1 MRGLLISRW
10 FRNISI
16 SRKLYFTIG
25 VMALLIGLELFALF
39 FSIHT
44 LSSVRAYVEG
54 ESLWS
59 KAQKDACYHLLK
71 YGIEWDEKDYEQFH
85 SFMKIPVGDSK
96 ARKELLKENPDWELA
111 RKGLLE
117 GRNHPD
123 DIEGMI
129 KLFRRFHSISYI
141 NKAIYYWG
149 EAEPI
154 AISLIAIADSL
165 HGEINSENPSELK
178 INALLQSVTS
188 KAEKITV
195 SEDNFSYTLADGS
208 RWLEDLILKLLFT
221 IALTVE
227 ISGLLLAISVSRSI
241 QKGLSEIIHAADSF
255 ARGNLHTRATVFSSD
270 EIGVLAGTFN
280 RMSDKLEKN
289 IKTLD
294 AAQKKFKGLLESAP
308 DAMIIMDKEG
318 VIQLVNEQTE
328 RLFGYERGYLIRNKM
343 EILINDK
350 EKGFS
355 IGNGKYHNDLLRGEN
370 LTIDFIG
377 RKKNGNEFPAEITLS
392 PLQTEEGMLVSASV
406 RDISDRKYMKALE
419 SKNKEL
425 EQFAY
430 IASHDLQEPLNT
442 ITSFATLLEEEQ
454 KNKLDTEAK
463 TYLGYIKESSDRMTE
478 LITGIL
484 EYSRIGRISEV
495 GITDCNKIL
504 QEVLNDMKA
513 TLTETRAR
521 IVSGPLPV
529 LKALPVEIRVL
540 FQNLISNA
548 VKFRNK
554 DTIPE
559 IKISAEREEDH
570 WHFIIQDNGIGI
582 EEKYKEKIF
591 IIFQRLNNSRSF
603 SGTGIG
609 LAHCKKIVELHH
621 GKIWVESEP
630 GKGSTFHFTLHTS
643 N

>member
-1 MRGLLISRW
+1 MRNFLLFRW
-10 FRNISI
+10 FRNVSI

-25 VMALLIGLELFALF
+25 VMALLIGFELFALF

-71 YGIEWDEKDYEQFH
+71 YGIEWDEKDYAQFQ
-85 SFMKIPVGDSK
+85 SFMKIPIGDSK
-96 ARKELLKENPDWELA
+96 ARKELLKQNPDWEVA
-111 RKGLLE
+111 RKGFLE
-117 GRNHPD
+117 GRNHPE

-141 NKAIYYWG
+141 DKAIYYWG

-154 AISLIAIADSL
+154 AFSLMAIADSL
-165 HGEINSENPSELK
+165 HNEINSEKPSELK
-178 INALLQSVTS
+178 INDLLQSVTS
-188 KAEKITV
+188 KAEKITL

-208 RWLEDLILKLLFT
+208 RWLEDLILKLLFI

-241 QKGLSEIIHAADSF
+241 QKGLSEIIYAADSF

-280 RMSDKLEKN
+280 RMSDKLETN
-289 IKTLD
+289 IKTLE

-308 DAMIIMDKEG
+308 DAMIIMDQKG
-318 VIQLVNEQTE
+318 VIKLVNEQAET
-328 RLFGYERGYLIRNKM
+328 LFGYKREALVSNRID
-343 EILINDK
+343 ILINDT
-350 EKGFS
+350 EKDLSTASRKYWRELLLGQNMTLDFS
-355 IGNGKYHNDLLRGEN
+355 GRRQNG
-370 LTIDFIG
+370 T
-377 RKKNGNEFPAEITLS
+377 EFPAEITLS
-392 PLQTEEGMLVSASV
+392 PLQTEEGMLISAAI
-406 RDISDRKYMKALE
+406 RDISERKYLKELE

-442 ITSFATLLEEEQ
+442 ITSFASLLEEEQ
-454 KNKLDTEAK
+454 KDKLDAEAK

-484 EYSRIGRISEV
+484 EYSRIGGKSSPE
-495 GITDCNKIL
+495 ITDCNKIL

-513 TLTETRAR
+513 TLTEARAK
-521 IVSGPLPV
+521 IVFGDLPS
-529 LKALPVEIRVL
+529 LKAMPVELRVL

-554 DTIPE
+554 NTVPE
-559 IKISAEREEDH
+559 INISAVREENY
-570 WHFIIQDNGIGI
+570 WHFTVKDNGIGI
-582 EEKYKEKIF
+582 EEKYNEKIF
-591 IIFQRLNNSRSF
+591 IIFQRLNNTRSY

-609 LAHCKKIVELHH
+609 LAHCKKIVELHQ

-630 GKGSTFHFTLHTS
+630 GKGSTFHFT
-643 N
+643 